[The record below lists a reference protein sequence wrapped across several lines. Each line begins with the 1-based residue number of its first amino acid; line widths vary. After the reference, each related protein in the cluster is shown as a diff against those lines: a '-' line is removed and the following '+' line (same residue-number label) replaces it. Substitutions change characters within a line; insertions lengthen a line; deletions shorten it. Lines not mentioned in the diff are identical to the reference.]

1 MDTAP
6 ISSRCSLQTA
16 SQTTSQI
23 APSQTASS
31 QMSSKSSSH
40 TNTIT
45 TTIQHHHR
53 GKKTTT
59 QQVQVSDQEM
69 VWSVRTIGDIP
80 AGGFVCEL
88 VGQYVMGASKMVH
101 VSRQGK

>member
-16 SQTTSQI
+16 SQTS
-23 APSQTASS
+23 SQTATQIAS
-31 QMSSKSSSH
+31 QSFSKSSSQP
-40 TNTIT
+40 NAMT
-45 TTIQHHHR
+45 TTTTQHHHR

-59 QQVQVSDQEM
+59 QQVQVSDQELA
-69 VWSVRTIGDIP
+69 WSVRTIGDIP

-101 VSRQGK
+101 VSRQGE